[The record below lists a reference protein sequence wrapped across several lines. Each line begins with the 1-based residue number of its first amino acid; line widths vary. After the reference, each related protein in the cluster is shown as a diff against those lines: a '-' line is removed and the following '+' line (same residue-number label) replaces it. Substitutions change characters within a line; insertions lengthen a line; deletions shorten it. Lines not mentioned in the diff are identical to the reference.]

1 MVKAIA
7 LMSGGLDST
16 IAAKIIKDQGIDVLG
31 VCFKSAFFGSK
42 NAVRMAKTIDIPL
55 KVIDFTEEHIKM
67 VRNPKHG
74 YGKNMNPCIDCHAL
88 MLKKAGELME
98 NVGADFLLTGEVLN
112 ERPMSQNLQSLNI
125 VKNESGYASKILRPL
140 CAKNLP
146 PTEMEKQGLVDRE
159 RLLDIKGR
167 SRKAQMDLAKKL
179 GINDYPS
186 PAGGCKLTEIE
197 FSRRLKDLF
206 TYEKDFDLKDIE
218 VLKIGR
224 HFRISP
230 LIKLISTRNADEYKL
245 LESLQ
250 KEDDLI
256 FDAVKY
262 SGSTVILRGVPD
274 EKGILLA
281 AEIAARYSK
290 GNMMDCVEVRYGLKN
305 DQNFKV
311 IDVKPASDKNIA
323 AFML

>member
-197 FSRRLKDLF
+197 FSRRLKDLL

-230 LIKLISTRNADEYKL
+230 LIKLISTRNADEYKS

-305 DQNFKV
+305 DQNFKI